1 MGASKE
7 IFAII
12 REELFNEISPT
23 VRQAFTHIEVRE
35 ANEYDE
41 NKNDEVYLK
50 LKKAERKAKKD
61 LQTYLYD
68 KRQNNFKNR

>member
-23 VRQAFTHIEVRE
+23 VRQGFTHIEVRE
-35 ANEYDE
+35 ANEWEEHKDDE
-41 NKNDEVYLK
+41 MYVK

-68 KRQNNFKNR
+68 KRNNNFKNR

>member
-12 REELFNEISPT
+12 REELFNEMPSEM
-23 VRQAFTHIEVRE
+23 RQSFTHIEVRE
-35 ANEYDE
+35 ANEWDE
-41 NKNDEVYLK
+41 NKNDEMYVK
-50 LKKAERKAKKD
+50 LKNDERLAKKQ

-68 KRQNNFKNR
+68 KRNNNFKNR

>member
-1 MGASKE
+1 MGQSKE

-12 REELFNEISPT
+12 REELFNEIHPT
-23 VRQAFTHIEVRE
+23 IRQSFTHIEVRE
-35 ANEYDE
+35 ANEWEE
-41 NKNDEVYLK
+41 NKDDETYVK

-68 KRQNNFKNR
+68 KRNNNFKNR

>member
-12 REELFNEISPT
+12 REELFNEIHPT
-23 VRQAFTHIEVRE
+23 VRQGFTHIEVRE
-35 ANEYDE
+35 ANEWEEHKDDE
-41 NKNDEVYLK
+41 MYVK

-68 KRQNNFKNR
+68 KRNNNFKNR